1 MITGEVY
8 LHLPPHRNRAILER
22 HHHRP
27 RGRHGQNGAGAGRQ
41 NRIKAINSE
50 HSQVRKCER
59 ARAVFLRLE
68 LLRAGPLDQIG
79 PLARKAVK
87 IALVGVCQHWR
98 NQAAVLHG
106 HGHRHVDCAWIGHA
120 GFARRRIHLG
130 MAGQG
135 ERHGLG
141 QQCRHRHSLRL
152 HQLIK
157 SIQLVGADGVTHP
170 EAGHRQAGHHVA
182 VDRLLQGVESHGL
195 AGAAKSLARRCRC
208 RSRRCRRQGHSG
220 RGWATGGR
228 GCAFGHSGHTHR
240 LASGLLHIFGL
251 DAAMGATAPQAF

>member
-1 MITGEVY
+1 MITGEIY

-27 RGRHGQNGAGAGRQ
+27 GGRHGQNGAGAGRQ

-50 HSQVRKCER
+50 HTQVRKRER
-59 ARAVFLRLE
+59 ARAVLLRLE
-68 LLRAGPLDQIG
+68 LLGAGPFDQIG
-79 PLARKAVK
+79 PLARNAVQ
-87 IALVGVCQHWR
+87 IVLVGVGQHWR

-106 HGHRHVDCAWIGHA
+106 HGHRHVDRLGIGHA
-120 GFARRRIHLG
+120 AFGGRRIHLG

-141 QQCRHRHSLRL
+141 QQRRHRYSLRL

-157 SIQLVGADGVTHP
+157 SIQLVGADRVTDP
-170 EAGHRQAGHHVA
+170 EAGHRQAGNHVA

-195 AGAAKSLARRCRC
+195 AGAAKSLARRRRRCPCR
-208 RSRRCRRQGHSG
+208 RRCRCQGPSG
-220 RGWATGGR
+220 RGWG
-228 GCAFGHSGHTHR
+228 
-240 LASGLLHIFGL
+240 
-251 DAAMGATAPQAF
+251 